1 MNEEPIIKAT
11 TTNKFLEIASVNSL
25 NKRAWDRN
33 QMRGKIPN
41 ANIDIP
47 IDINFSC
54 CVVSLISTSLFY
66 TIQYKI
72 ATQ

>member
-33 QMRGKIPN
+33 QIRGKIPN

-54 CVVSLISTSLFY
+54 CVDSLISISLFY
-66 TIQYKI
+66 TMQYKI